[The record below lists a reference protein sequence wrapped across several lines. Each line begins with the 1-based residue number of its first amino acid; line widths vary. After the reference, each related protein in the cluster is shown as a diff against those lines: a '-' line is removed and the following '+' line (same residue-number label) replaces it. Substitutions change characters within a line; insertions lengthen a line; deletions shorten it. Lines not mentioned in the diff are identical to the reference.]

1 MGQPTKKQP
10 MTRGKP
16 FTTPG
21 PIIQQQNLTINRQ
34 PKTVNKGKHHCP
46 WKDGRKTHAFEDK
59 TCIEKGHAAYCP
71 WCFVPCSTFFGCP
84 THGFKEDEL
93 LKEKPQNYMEIFR
106 WYAQQ
111 GLQGDR
117 RRVRAKMAS
126 MGKVSE
132 FPDRGTEE
140 SPVEDEEL
148 EVQPEVGLDG
158 DVEDQDTDEVYFADD
173 EDQPQLRPTPANV
186 LPPRWPA
193 MLPTTVVEVTPE
205 DRYIFAQDRYVFAH
219 FDDEEAFGIPLLGD
233 NHAPTTVRLRKDE
246 FDDEADVLSHQRGEF
261 GAEGDSP
268 DPTDRRVNQTRGGPA
283 RRGSGGGRTLRSGIP
298 RPIPPPK
305 ADNSTSQT
313 EDTTRRGGR
322 SGRRGRGDHFRR
334 PSTPLGTTTP
344 PEATTTSTPRVR
356 TLYQVQEKGA
366 ISLHY
371 ELPRGAAVIPNV
383 ATPEPML
390 TPEVPHLHASLRGRR
405 GPRGRGGMRGRGR
418 GRGGS
423 E

>member
-1 MGQPTKKQP
+1 
-10 MTRGKP
+10 
-16 FTTPG
+16 
-21 PIIQQQNLTINRQ
+21 
-34 PKTVNKGKHHCP
+34 
-46 WKDGRKTHAFEDK
+46 
-59 TCIEKGHAAYCP
+59 
-71 WCFVPCSTFFGCP
+71 
-84 THGFKEDEL
+84 
-93 LKEKPQNYMEIFR
+93 MEIFR

-205 DRYIFAQDRYVFAH
+205 DRYIFAQDRYGFAH

-233 NHAPTTVRLRKDE
+233 SDAPTPVRLRKDQ
-246 FDDEADVLSHQRGEF
+246 FDAEANVLSHQRGEF
-261 GAEGDSP
+261 SAEGDSP
-268 DPTDRRVNQTRGGPA
+268 DPTDRRVNRTRGGPA
-283 RRGSGGGRTLRSGIP
+283 RRAGRGGRSLRSGIP
-298 RPIPPPK
+298 RPIPTPK
-305 ADNSTSQT
+305 ADSSTSQA
-313 EDTTRRGGR
+313 EGIARRGGR
-322 SGRRGRGDHFRR
+322 PGRGGRGDHVRR
-334 PSTPLGTTTP
+334 PSTPLDRATVTP
-344 PEATTTSTPRVR
+344 ISPEPTSTPRVR

-371 ELPRGAAVIPNV
+371 ELPRGAEVIPNISTP
-383 ATPEPML
+383 TPEL
-390 TPEVPHLHASLRGRR
+390 PHPHASLRGRR
-405 GPRGRGGMRGRGR
+405 GPRGRGGMRGTGAARGR